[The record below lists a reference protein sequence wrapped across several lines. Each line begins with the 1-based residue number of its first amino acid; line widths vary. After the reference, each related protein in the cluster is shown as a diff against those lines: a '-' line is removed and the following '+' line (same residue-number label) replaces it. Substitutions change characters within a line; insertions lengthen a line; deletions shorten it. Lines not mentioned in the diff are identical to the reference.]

1 MKKYPDFTN
10 YGYQISK
17 ELGRNLQ
24 GGRITYLAKSLT
36 SNRQVVIKE
45 FRFALADGSWS
56 AFKAYQREISALKQL
71 KHSQIPCYL
80 NSFETESGFCLVTEY
95 IQAPSLAERHI
106 FTPEEVKQIAISV
119 LEILVYLQKVQ
130 PPIIHRDIKPENI
143 LVDEKLQV
151 YLVDFGLAKLRGGE
165 LALSSIA
172 VGTPG
177 FMPPEEMFN
186 RPLSNAS
193 DLYSLGATLICLLT
207 GTRSVEVD
215 RLLDEDYRFK
225 FKDLVPNLHWRFA

>member
-1 MKKYPDFTN
+1 MKNFPDFTN
-10 YGYQISK
+10 YGYQVSK
-17 ELGRNLQ
+17 ELGCNLQ
-24 GGRITYLAKSLT
+24 GGRITYLASSIT

-45 FRFALADGSWS
+45 FRFAIADGSWS
-56 AFKAYQREISALKQL
+56 AFKNYQREISALKQL
-71 KHSQIPCYL
+71 KYSQIPCYL
-80 NSFETESGFCLVTEY
+80 DSFETESGFCLVTEY
-95 IQAPSLAERHI
+95 IHAPSLAERHI
-106 FTPEEVKQIAISV
+106 FTPEEVKKIAISV
-119 LEILVYLQKVQ
+119 LEILEYLQNFQ

-143 LVDEKLQV
+143 LVDENLQV
-151 YLVDFGLAKLRGGE
+151 YLVDFGLARLRGGE

-172 VGTPG
+172 AGTPG

-186 RPLSNAS
+186 RPLTTGS

-225 FKDLVPNLHWRFA
+225 FEGLV